1 MLCAQEDAEEPGT
14 AYLAGQGPPI
24 NDEDDPDEYEGEDQ
38 PESEDFEEGDDDG
51 AEGETTAGAPPN
63 PPVRRAAGQGFCG
76 PSSTRMQTSEMF
88 LPQET
93 DAELAWD
100 TSL

>member
-1 MLCAQEDAEEPGT
+1 MQEDAEEPGT

-51 AEGETTAGAPPN
+51 AEGETTAGAPLGVLWVRDPN
-63 PPVRRAAGQGFCG
+63 PEPPLESCGLASCG
-76 PSSTRMQTSEMF
+76 PIDTRI
-88 LPQET
+88 
-93 DAELAWD
+93 
-100 TSL
+100 